1 MNADDNNLLGG
12 RRRTSHGARNRLP
25 EMLRSYS
32 ATWERGIFVSYV
44 FPLSRCHSPPEA
56 AVMRHDNPDTQMVFI
71 QNDRFCDK
79 FAKLNL
85 SAKLSA
91 SFLAGMVAVKESGV
105 YLDRERT
112 SSSVIEQSL
121 RYRLQTKYQR
131 FYWVTYPYIYSSIS
145 PRP

>member
-1 MNADDNNLLGG
+1 MQRQTLGQMASLG
-12 RRRTSHGARNRLP
+12 SLYDARTDKTLP
-25 EMLRSYS
+25 CSFTS
-32 ATWERGIFVSYV
+32 G
-44 FPLSRCHSPPEA
+44 SPPEA

-79 FAKLNL
+79 FAKLNV

-91 SFLAGMVAVKESGV
+91 SFLAGMVAVEGSGA

-121 RYRLQTKYQR
+121 RHRLQTKHQR
-131 FYWVTYPYIYSSIS
+131 FYRVTYSYIYSSIS